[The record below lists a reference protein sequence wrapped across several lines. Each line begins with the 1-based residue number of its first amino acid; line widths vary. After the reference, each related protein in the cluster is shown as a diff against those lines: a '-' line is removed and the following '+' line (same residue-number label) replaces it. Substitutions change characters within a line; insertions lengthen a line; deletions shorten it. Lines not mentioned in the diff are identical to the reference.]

1 MVFSS
6 NVFLFLFL
14 PLFLAVYYLTPDRAR
29 LRNWV
34 VLIGSYVFYAWW
46 RVDFLFLFAAVTIF
60 NYLIGV
66 AIAQSGP
73 GTAIARR
80 WLTLGV
86 TGDLL
91 TLGYFKYANFGV
103 DSLNALLGA
112 AGSAPV
118 AWTHVILPIGIS
130 FYIFES
136 ISYIADVYRKD

>member
-46 RVDFLFLFAAVTIF
+46 RVDFLFLFAAVTIW
-60 NYLIGV
+60 NYLIGM
-66 AIAQSGP
+66 AISRSGP

-80 WLTLGV
+80 WL
-86 TGDLL
+86 
-91 TLGYFKYANFGV
+91 AC
-103 DSLNALLGA
+103 
-112 AGSAPV
+112 SASTRSRCSTSSC
-118 AWTHVILPIGIS
+118 ARS
-130 FYIFES
+130 CRS
-136 ISYIADVYRKD
+136 